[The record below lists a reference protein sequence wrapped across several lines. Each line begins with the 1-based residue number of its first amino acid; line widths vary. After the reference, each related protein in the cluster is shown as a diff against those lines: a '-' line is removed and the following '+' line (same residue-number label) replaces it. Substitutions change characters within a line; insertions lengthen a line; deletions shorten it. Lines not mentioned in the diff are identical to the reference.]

1 MKKIIL
7 YTLILILPIFICAKI
22 VSTYSNDYS
31 CEYFSIK
38 SSNNFHVITFKKDK
52 VKFGV
57 SNSTKGNFNF
67 YVNSNFFSTNGKAIG
82 GVVMDGKR
90 KSQRVNKGGSFIVKD
105 GKPNIV
111 FGSVDNCQYESQS
124 IIWVLKNGVKNT
136 GMLKQP
142 HAKEKVMRLLM
153 GKNKKGEIVVIHSN
167 QYILVTM
174 SEIVNIAVENGMTD
188 AIILDS
194 GSSVD
199 LMLTNGSFSHSVKS
213 VPSEIKDL
221 VGIKEPPVYITGSF

>member
-1 MKKIIL
+1 MKKAIL

-22 VSTYSNDYS
+22 VSNYSNDYT
-31 CEYFSIK
+31 CEYFTIK
-38 SSNNFHVITFKKDK
+38 SNKKFHVITFKKDK

-67 YVNSNFFSTNGKAIG
+67 YVNSNFFGTDGKAIG
-82 GVVMDGKR
+82 GVVMNGKR
-90 KSQRVNKGGSFIVKD
+90 TNQRVNKGGSFIVKD

-111 FGSVDNCQYESQS
+111 FGSVENCQYESQS
-124 IIWVLKNGVKNT
+124 IIWVLKNGVKNNT
-136 GMLKQP
+136 MLKQP
-142 HAKEKVMRLLM
+142 HAKKEVMRLLM

-174 SEIVNIAVENGMTD
+174 TEIVNVAIENGLTD

-213 VPSEIKDL
+213 VPSNIKSL
-221 VGIKEPPVYITGSF
+221 IGIKEPPVYITGSF